1 MICTSPSPLPLPE
14 KSISSSVAREQILFS
29 SVGRELDLI
38 RARLPNRARF
48 DSSSITRV
56 VFRARVD
63 FRARVTYVELSCPET
78 NIDPTNILFSEI

>member
-29 SVGRELDLI
+29 WDLI
-38 RARLPNRARF
+38 RVRLPNRARF

-56 VFRARVD
+56 VFRARVG